1 MSRRR
6 RVALIVETSSAYGR
20 QILRGI
26 RRYVH
31 THQPWSI
38 FLEQRA
44 LTSEPPSWLEDWDG
58 DGIISRKLTDAF
70 AEAAARTKVPLIDLT
85 DRYGTFGL
93 PQVWSDDRAIA
104 QLGADH
110 LLERGF
116 RQFAFCGFS
125 RESWSER
132 RRAEFVATVEGH
144 GYECGVYESPWFGK
158 DAHPWEEEQGRIMD
172 WLARLPR
179 PTGVMACNDVR
190 GQHVLDACNRLGL
203 AVPEEMAVIGVDNE
217 EELCELCDPPL
228 TSIIPNAD
236 LVGYKAAALLDRL
249 MAGGL
254 PEHTQDFVTPIG
266 VVTRQSTDVLAI
278 AEPDVAAAVRY
289 IRENACRGAT
299 VDDILMTVPVSRS
312 ALERKFRKYLER
324 SPQAVIRQVQMK
336 RVKELLVSTDLPLSK
351 VSGLAGF
358 KHQEHMCVAFKRE
371 FGDSPGAY
379 RKKSQR

>member
-1 MSRRR
+1 VSRRL

-20 QILRGI
+20 QILRGV

-44 LTSEPPSWLEDWDG
+44 LTSAPPGWLEDWDG
-58 DGIISRKLTDAF
+58 NGIISRHTTDSLAR
-70 AEAAARTKVPLIDLT
+70 AAARTRVPLIDLT
-85 DRYGTFGL
+85 DRHKTSGL
-93 PQVWSDDRAIA
+93 PQVWSDDPAIGR
-104 QLGADH
+104 LGADH

-116 RQFAFCGFS
+116 RHFAFCGFA

-132 RRAEFVATVEGH
+132 RRSEFAAAVAAH
-144 GYECGVYESPWFGK
+144 GFSCGVYESPWFGT
-158 DAHPWEEEQGRIMD
+158 DAHPWEEEQGRIMA
-172 WLARLPR
+172 WLGTLAR

-190 GQHVLDACNRLGL
+190 GQHVLDACDRLGL

-217 EELCELCDPPL
+217 EELCDLCDPPL

-236 LVGYKAAALLDRL
+236 LIGYKAAALLDGL
-249 MAGGL
+249 MAGGRPDPL
-254 PEHTQDFVTPIG
+254 QEVVAPLG

-299 VDDILMTVPVSRS
+299 VDDILATVPVSRS
-312 ALERKFRKYLER
+312 VLERKFRKYLER
-324 SPQAVIRQVQMK
+324 SPQAVIRQVRMK
-336 RVKELLVSTDLPLSK
+336 RVKELLVSTDLPLLKISD
-351 VSGLAGF
+351 LAGF

-379 RKKSQR
+379 RRKTQR